1 MIRKDAERLVDLL
14 ARSKAV
20 WMVPELL
27 NLAVEAENPSKASQA
42 VLAHPDGTRRK
53 AKAANLLAIAYRD
66 FPDHTVGACV
76 RFAQVCCAEGS
87 GLKLR
92 RIADLLTPED

>member
-1 MIRKDAERLVDLL
+1 MIRQDAERLVDLL

-27 NLAVEAENPSKASQA
+27 NLAVEAESPNQASKV
-42 VLAHPDGTRRK
+42 VLAHPDGTRKK
-53 AKAANLLAIAYRD
+53 AKAANLLARAYKD
-66 FPDHTVGACV
+66 FPKETVGACV
-76 RFAQVCCAEGS
+76 RFAQVCCHESS